1 MPSMPPSRAPRRFLG
16 WDTVVGGAT
25 VQFLQTA
32 LVYQSFGVYLVAW
45 GSELGWSRSA
55 ASAGYA
61 MITVAAATLGLAQ
74 GRLMERFGV
83 RAMVRLGLVGTALGL
98 WALSSVGD
106 LRSFYAAMALL
117 GVGLA
122 CAGYLPLTA
131 AIVPWFRAR
140 RSTAL
145 ALMQL
150 GISAAGVAVPFVAG
164 AIDEHGWRTAA
175 RASAVCFAVAAVPLT
190 VLIRR
195 SPEAYGQRP
204 DGALGPTAGP
214 RRRVRVAQ
222 ADDEDRDAF
231 TVREA
236 VRTRSFWTLSLAQAG
251 AMLVVNA
258 VSVHLVAHAV
268 DTGATLPRAA
278 ALVTVVTL
286 ASGIGHVVG
295 GPLGDRFPKRTVV
308 AGAMLAHAAA
318 LAGLVAATA
327 FPVIVVCAA
336 VHGAAWGVRS
346 PVATSMLADYFG
358 TRRFASIMGA
368 SMAVFLIGQLVGPV
382 AAGWVADATGSYRGA
397 FTGLAVAAVASAFGY
412 LAARPPSPPRSPN
425 RVAGATA
432 AATEAEPGLLG
443 GERR

>member
-1 MPSMPPSRAPRRFLG
+1 MPSMPPPRPRRRFLG
-16 WDTVVGGAT
+16 WDTVVGGAS

-45 GSELGWSRSA
+45 GSELGWSRGA

-61 MITVAAATLGLAQ
+61 MITVAAATLGLVQ

-83 RAMVRLGLVGTALGL
+83 RAMVRLGLFGTAIGL
-98 WALSSVGD
+98 VALATVAD

-150 GISAAGVAVPFVAG
+150 GISAAGVAVPFVAS

-175 RASAVCFAVAAVPLT
+175 RASALVFVVAAVPLT

-195 SPEAYGQRP
+195 PPEAYGQRP
-204 DGALGPTAGP
+204 EGVAGSTARPG
-214 RRRVRVAQ
+214 RTARVVRV
-222 ADDEDRDAF
+222 DDDDRDAF
-231 TVREA
+231 TVA
-236 VRTRSFWTLSLAQAG
+236 DAIRTRSFWTLSLAQAG

-258 VSVHLVAHAV
+258 VSVHLVAHVV
-268 DTGATLPRAA
+268 DGTGTTLPRAA

-286 ASGIGHVVG
+286 ASGIGHLLG
-295 GPLGDRFPKRTVV
+295 GPLGDRFAKRTVV
-308 AGAMLAHAAA
+308 AVAMVAHAAA
-318 LAGLVAATA
+318 LAGLVVATA
-327 FPVIVVCAA
+327 FPLIVVCAA

-368 SMAVFLIGQLVGPV
+368 SMAVFLVGQLIGPV
-382 AAGWVADATGSYRGA
+382 AAGWIADATGTYRGA
-397 FTGLAVAAVASAFGY
+397 FTGLAVVALVSAFGF
-412 LAARPPSPPRSPN
+412 LAARPPRTPRP
-425 RVAGATA
+425 VGA
-432 AATEAEPGLLG
+432 AATAVAAVRGPLG
-443 GERR
+443 GAGR

>member
-1 MPSMPPSRAPRRFLG
+1 MPSMPPARPRRRFLG
-16 WDTVVGGAT
+16 WDTVVGGAS

-61 MITVAAATLGLAQ
+61 MITIAAAALGLAQ
-74 GRLMERFGV
+74 GRLMERYGV
-83 RAMVRLGLVGTALGL
+83 RAMVRLGLFGTGIGLLAL
-98 WALSSVGD
+98 ASVAD
-106 LRSFYAAMALL
+106 LRSFFGAMALL
-117 GVGLA
+117 GIGLA

-150 GISAAGVAVPFVAG
+150 GISAAGFAVPFVAG
-164 AIDEHGWRTAA
+164 AIDEYGWRTAA
-175 RASAVCFAVAAVPLT
+175 RASAVVFIVAAMPLP

-195 SPEAYGQRP
+195 PPQAYGQRP
-204 DGALGPTAGP
+204 EGAAGPTTGSNPKA
-214 RRRVRVAQ
+214 RVELV
-222 ADDEDRDAF
+222 DDDREAF
-231 TVREA
+231 TVA
-236 VRTRSFWTLSLAQAG
+236 DAIRTRSFWTLSLAQAG

-258 VSVHLVAHAV
+258 VSVHLVAHVV
-268 DTGATLPRAA
+268 DGTGTSLPRAA

-286 ASGIGHVVG
+286 ASGIGHLIG
-295 GPLGDRFPKRTVV
+295 GPLGDRFAKRTVV
-308 AGAMLAHAAA
+308 ALAMVAHAAA
-318 LAGLVAATA
+318 LAGLVYATA
-327 FPVIVVCAA
+327 FPALVVCAA

-382 AAGWVADATGSYRGA
+382 AAGWIADTTGSYRGA
-397 FTGLAVAAVASAFGY
+397 FTGLAIAALVSALGY
-412 LAARPPSPPRSPN
+412 WAARPPRPPRPVN
-425 RVAGATA
+425 AVPA
-432 AATEAEPGLLG
+432 AAVVAERGGLG
-443 GERR
+443 DEGR